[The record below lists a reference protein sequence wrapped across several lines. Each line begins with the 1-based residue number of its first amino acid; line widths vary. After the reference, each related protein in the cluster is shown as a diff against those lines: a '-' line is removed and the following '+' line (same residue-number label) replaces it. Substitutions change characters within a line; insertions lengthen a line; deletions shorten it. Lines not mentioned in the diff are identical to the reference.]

1 MRRDIETLRAQL
13 FAETEKVKALK
24 MGNTRLLD
32 ALADMAN
39 QHFYRTNGTQLG
51 AIVEVL
57 TDGGLSANEN
67 AADVLIDAG
76 IMKRIVEEKDWYKI
90 DWDALE
96 ERRKSMQST

>member
-1 MRRDIETLRAQL
+1 
-13 FAETEKVKALK
+13 
-24 MGNTRLLD
+24 
-32 ALADMAN
+32 
-39 QHFYRTNGTQLG
+39 
-51 AIVEVL
+51 VL

-96 ERRKSMQST
+96 ERRKSMQDT